1 MPARDHPR
9 ANAAIER
16 SRHVRARARGPAL
29 LPLQWEG
36 VTGQIVRVLRHIP
49 EALVFLAVLWVQ
61 FRLSR
66 WLLDHFVAGASAAG
80 RRIARAL
87 TVIIAAWVAF
97 GLFGNI
103 PAIYRHFRFTD
114 AMNWIRG
121 YALAWAMASVG
132 AFLIFALWRRVPQL
146 NSSRRGFIRASG
158 TALVAAPFA
167 VMGFGIFVER
177 KRFHVREVRISVPNL
192 PKDLDG
198 LRIAQLSDIHLSAF
212 LSEQELA
219 PAIDLANELKPH
231 LTVVTGDL
239 ISTRGDPLDA
249 CIRQIAR
256 LKADAGVLGC
266 LGNHEIFA
274 GTENATEQKAARIG
288 VDFLRQRSR
297 QLRFG
302 SATLNISGVD
312 YQKMGGDYLVGAERL
327 IVPGATNILLSHNS
341 DVFDAAASQGWDVT
355 LSGHTHGG
363 QVTVEILKQTLNAAR
378 FFTPYVYGLYRQGPS
393 SIWVTRGIGTIGV
406 PARLGAPPEVAL
418 IRLCAT

>member
-1 MPARDHPR
+1 M
-9 ANAAIER
+9 E
-16 SRHVRARARGPAL
+16 
-29 LPLQWEG
+29 PLQWEE
-36 VTGQIVRVLRHIP
+36 VTGQIVRFLRYAP
-49 EALVFLAVLWVQ
+49 EALVFLAILWVQ

-66 WLLDHFVAGASAAG
+66 WLLDQLGAGASAVR

-87 TVIIAAWVAF
+87 TVVIAVWVAF

-103 PAIYRHFRFTD
+103 PGIYRHFRFTP

-121 YALAWAMASVG
+121 YALAWAMASIG
-132 AFLIFALWRRVPQL
+132 AFLILALWRRVPQF
-146 NSSRRGFIRASG
+146 NSSRRGFIRATG

-167 VMGFGIFVER
+167 AMGFGIFIER
-177 KRFHVREVRISVPNL
+177 KCFHVREVPIRIPHL

-219 PAIDLANELKPH
+219 RAIDLANELKPH

-249 CIRQIAR
+249 CIRQIGR

-266 LGNHEIFA
+266 LGNHEIF
-274 GTENATEQKAARIG
+274 GGVEEATELKAARLGI
-288 VDFLRQRSR
+288 DFLRQRSR
-297 QLRFG
+297 LLRFG
-302 SATLNISGVD
+302 SATLNVGGVD
-312 YQKMGGDYLVGAERL
+312 YQKMGGEYLVGAERL
-327 IVPGATNILLSHNS
+327 IVSGTTNLLLSHNS
-341 DVFDAAASQGWDVT
+341 DVFDVAAGQGWDVT